1 MIQVAIIGAGFIGP
15 AHLEALRRLGD
26 VEVVALCDSRLE
38 AAQRKARALNIAHA
52 YDSVEALLAHPGL
65 QVVHNCT
72 PNHLHAQINRQIL
85 AAGLHV
91 FSEKPL
97 CMTAEEARKL
107 VALAARAGVV
117 HGVSFVYRQFAM
129 VQQAAAMIR
138 HGEVGRI
145 FAAHGSY
152 LQDWML
158 LETDYNWRVDSAQG
172 GASRT
177 VADIGSHWCDTV
189 QFMTG
194 RRICLS
200 SGQRVKR
207 RSMAKRP
214 SAPFTRR
221 RHMKRGLSIPRTLA
235 RCCCVLTMAA
245 RAALWS
251 LR

>member
-1 MIQVAIIGAGFIGP
+1 MTLPPAGNNMIQVAIIGAGFIGP

-97 CMTAEEARKL
+97 CMTAEEAREL

-172 GASRT
+172 ARR
-177 VADIGSHWCDTV
+177 
-189 QFMTG
+189 G
-194 RRICLS
+194 RW
-200 SGQRVKR
+200 
-207 RSMAKRP
+207 P
-214 SAPFTRR
+214 TSAPT
-221 RHMKRGLSIPRTLA
+221 GAIP
-235 RCCCVLTMAA
+235 C
-245 RAALWS
+245 S
-251 LR
+251 L

>member
-1 MIQVAIIGAGFIGP
+1 
-15 AHLEALRRLGD
+15 
-26 VEVVALCDSRLE
+26 
-38 AAQRKARALNIAHA
+38 
-52 YDSVEALLAHPGL
+52 
-65 QVVHNCT
+65 
-72 PNHLHAQINRQIL
+72 
-85 AAGLHV
+85 
-91 FSEKPL
+91 
-97 CMTAEEARKL
+97 MTAEEAREL

-194 RRICLS
+194 RRIVEVMADLS
-200 SGQRVKR
+200 IVWPTRKAPVNG
-207 RSMAKRP
+207 KRP

-245 RAALWS
+245 RAALWFP
-251 LR
+251 R

>member
-1 MIQVAIIGAGFIGP
+1 MTLPPAGGNNMIQVAIIGAGFIGP

-26 VEVVALCDSRLE
+26 VEVVALCDSCLE
-38 AAQRKARALNIAHA
+38 AAQRKAQALNIAHA

-85 AAGLHV
+85 AAGLHI

-97 CMTAEEARKL
+97 CMTAEEAREL

-172 GASRT
+172 G
-177 VADIGSHWCDTV
+177 VADGGRHRLPLVRYRAVYDRSADCRGDGGSV
-189 QFMTG
+189 Y
-194 RRICLS
+194 R
-200 SGQRVKR
+200 
-207 RSMAKRP
+207 
-214 SAPFTRR
+214 
-221 RHMKRGLSIPRTLA
+221 LA
-235 RCCCVLTMAA
+235 NA
-245 RAALWS
+245 
-251 LR
+251 

>member
-1 MIQVAIIGAGFIGP
+1 MPTTAWRRCWPIRGCRWCITVRPTIYMPRLTGRSRRRAAR
-15 AHLEALRRLGD
+15 LLR
-26 VEVVALCDSRLE
+26 
-38 AAQRKARALNIAHA
+38 
-52 YDSVEALLAHPGL
+52 
-65 QVVHNCT
+65 
-72 PNHLHAQINRQIL
+72 
-85 AAGLHV
+85 
-91 FSEKPL
+91 KPL
-97 CMTAEEARKL
+97 CMTAEEAREL

-172 GASRT
+172 ARRGGRHRLPLVRYRAVYDRS
-177 VADIGSHWCDTV
+177 ADCRGD
-189 QFMTG
+189 G
-194 RRICLS
+194 RSVIVWPTRKAPVN
-200 SGQRVKR
+200 G
-207 RSMAKRP
+207 KRP

-235 RCCCVLTMAA
+235 RCCCV
-245 RAALWS
+245 
-251 LR
+251 

>member
-1 MIQVAIIGAGFIGP
+1 M
-15 AHLEALRRLGD
+15 
-26 VEVVALCDSRLE
+26 VALCDSRLE

-97 CMTAEEARKL
+97 CMTAEAREL

-172 GASRT
+172 R
-177 VADIGSHWCDTV
+177 VADGGRHRLPLVRYRAVYDRSADCRGDGGSV
-189 QFMTG
+189 Y
-194 RRICLS
+194 R
-200 SGQRVKR
+200 
-207 RSMAKRP
+207 
-214 SAPFTRR
+214 
-221 RHMKRGLSIPRTLA
+221 LA
-235 RCCCVLTMAA
+235 NA
-245 RAALWS
+245 
-251 LR
+251 